1 MKKKIIVYALTL
13 GALMGCAQNGNL
25 ELEGGLYV
33 KGSAP
38 HSYLV
43 IEDQGSH
50 KSYKIQNPKT
60 FNLEKRQKEIVQL
73 KAKLIQK
80 AIGPGFPAVI
90 EVTEVK
96 N

>member
-1 MKKKIIVYALTL
+1 MRKLFIFGYIMIGV
-13 GALMGCAQNGNL
+13 LMGCVDNGDL

-43 IEDQGSH
+43 IEDQKSH
-50 KSYKIQNPKT
+50 KNYKIQNAKA
-60 FNLEKRQKEIVQL
+60 FNLQKRQKEVVKL
-73 KAKLIQK
+73 KARLLKK

-90 EVTEVK
+90 KVVEAK
-96 N
+96 